1 MLESSYIFRGPPC
14 PSWLGVTRLVGTAKD
29 ICVEFPRLGFDHQP
43 DQHLINARIKL
54 YFRGPPCPSWLGVA
68 RLVGTAKDICVEFPR
83 LGFDHQPDQH
93 LINARIKLYF

>member
-54 YFRGPPCPSWLGVA
+54 LNTWLMLESSYIEDHRVP
-68 RLVGTAKDICVEFPR
+68 VG
-83 LGFDHQPDQH
+83 
-93 LINARIKLYF
+93 

>member
-1 MLESSYIFRGPPC
+1 M
-14 PSWLGVTRLVGTAKD
+14 TRSVGAAKD

-54 YFRGPPCPSWLGVA
+54 YLKRKGPPCPSWLGVA

-83 LGFDHQPDQH
+83 LGFDQQPDQH
-93 LINARIKLYF
+93 LINARIKLNF